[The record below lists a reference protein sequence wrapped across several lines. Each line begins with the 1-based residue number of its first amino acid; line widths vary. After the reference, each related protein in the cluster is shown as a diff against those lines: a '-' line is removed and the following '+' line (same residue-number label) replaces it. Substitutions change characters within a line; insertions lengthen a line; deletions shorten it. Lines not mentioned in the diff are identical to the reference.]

1 MDTMKNPLFILGAG
15 FNKDANITAGPV
27 MGVSIYGYP
36 LADDLS
42 RVCFGRELSQGTS
55 IEECFDAA
63 LKSKNYEPIQ
73 RFYDILMEADNYLI
87 PKLLPT
93 GDNPDNCYARF
104 FDRFKESSFLT
115 FNYDSLAEL
124 FLLNIGH
131 WYPNDGYG
139 IPVKVALYSEL
150 PTCKS
155 SSFVL
160 HLHGSLCIYTN
171 EFYISKRGGTS
182 LQELTLKKNPDYIFD
197 PESIEDLFFPY
208 KGTPLSVAGHTP
220 LEHRVIAPIPDKTEG
235 LGQEFIKI
243 IYGRAQQLISET
255 RKLIVIGYEFSP
267 YDRKSYLPLI
277 DKLATQTMAQ
287 AILVGPN
294 AIDIEKRLRSD
305 FPQIN
310 WQPIPMTFKSWVDND
325 FPEWI

>member
-27 MGVSIYGYP
+27 GYP

-42 RVCFGRELSQGTS
+42 RVCFDRELSQGTS

-73 RFYDILMEADNYLI
+73 RFYDILMEADYYLI

-115 FNYDSLAEL
+115 FNYDSLTEL
-124 FLLNIGH
+124 FLLKMGY
-131 WYPNDGYG
+131 WYPDNGYG
-139 IPVKVALYSEL
+139 VPVKVALYSGS
-150 PTCKS
+150 PTYKS
-155 SSFVL
+155 SSLVL
-160 HLHGSLCIYTN
+160 HLHGSLCIYTT
-171 EFYISKRGGTS
+171 EFDISKRAGTN
-182 LQELTLKKNPDYIFD
+182 LQEITRKKNPDYIFD
-197 PESIEDLFFPY
+197 PESIEHLFFPY
-208 KGTPLSVAGHTP
+208 EGTPLSVFGHEP
-220 LEHRVIAPIPDKTEG
+220 LEHRVIAPIPNKTEG
-235 LGQEFIKI
+235 LRQQFIKE
-243 IYGRAQQLISET
+243 IYDRAQELISET

-277 DKLATQTMAQ
+277 DKLATQNRAQ
-287 AILVGPN
+287 AILVAPN
-294 AIDIEKRLRSD
+294 AIHIERRLRSD

-325 FPEWI
+325 FPV